1 MAHTQNSGQALR
13 REEMASNPGFHY
25 LAKVITG
32 VRFTDGIEDLDNGLQ
47 KAGPPLD
54 ESSCTTFD
62 YSSCQPAATEFA
74 ASITCVSRVRWL
86 RDLCSAATVS
96 NDLLTFDIVL
106 RYVGL
111 SQTSRWL
118 GPK

>member
-1 MAHTQNSGQALR
+1 MESKTSITVYRKQDRRLTNPHTPHLTIAR
-13 REEMASNPGFHY
+13 AS
-25 LAKVITG
+25 A
-32 VRFTDGIEDLDNGLQ
+32 
-47 KAGPPLD
+47 
-54 ESSCTTFD
+54 
-62 YSSCQPAATEFA
+62 AATEFA
-74 ASITCVSRVRWL
+74 AFITCVSRVRWL